1 MLALACAACIGNAG
15 AADWNA
21 TGVWLLYGDTFELGD
36 PERTTTRLEHADG
49 WKYGDN
55 YFFADFVKSTGNT
68 TAYAEF
74 EPRLSLGKI
83 TGRPMKLGPIKDVLL
98 NGSVNFGEDFTAY
111 LYGASVDLDV
121 PGFAWFKLM
130 AYGRDDENLPGRSWQ
145 VTPAWLLPFKLG
157 PLQFGF
163 QGFIDWIGAEGPAVR
178 NLLIVPRLWIDA
190 GALWGAPGHLEVGVE
205 YFWWQ
210 DKYGIEGVDEEV
222 VEPAVKW
229 TF

>member
-1 MLALACAACIGNAG
+1 MEDPAGRNLSNDTPRGPGLERRPYQRRIRIQALALACAACIGNAG

-21 TGVWLLYGDTFELGD
+21 TGVWLLHGNTFEPALGAR
-36 PERTTTRLEHADG
+36 ERTITRLERADG

-68 TAYAEF
+68 AAYAEL
-74 EPRLSLGKI
+74 EPRL
-83 TGRPMKLGPIKDVLL
+83 
-98 NGSVNFGEDFTAY
+98 
-111 LYGASVDLDV
+111 
-121 PGFAWFKLM
+121 
-130 AYGRDDENLPGRSWQ
+130 
-145 VTPAWLLPFKLG
+145 WL
-157 PLQFGF
+157 
-163 QGFIDWIGAEGPAVR
+163 
-178 NLLIVPRLWIDA
+178 DA